1 MPWLKSTACGLH
13 GKERLL
19 MGFKVSQLQANG
31 AQLNWA
37 LQPKKGDFSKKGGA
51 RFAVAW
57 EVTDKRCT
65 GFNKL
70 DRINRSPGN

>member
-1 MPWLKSTACGLH
+1 MQWLKSTACGLH

-19 MGFKVSQLQANG
+19 MRLKVSQLQANG

-51 RFAVAW
+51 CFAVPW
-57 EVTDKRCT
+57 KVTDKPCAW
-65 GFNKL
+65 FNK
-70 DRINRSPGN
+70 